1 MKKYALVTDNV
12 DFPEMC
18 RESLYYVSTT
28 AEIKA
33 VFNSIYRG
41 IMKSN
46 TDLMMLFS
54 EKPIF
59 NAQKQVYAICVNDNR
74 YVYIINSDTMLSL
87 IVSGDVKEM

>member
-1 MKKYALVTDNV
+1 
-12 DFPEMC
+12 
-18 RESLYYVSTT
+18 
-28 AEIKA
+28 
-33 VFNSIYRG
+33 
-41 IMKSN
+41 MKSN

-59 NAQKQVYAICVNDNR
+59 NAEKQVYAICVNDNR